1 MTNLAAFERLSE
13 RLLAHLVEVFP
24 VPSSLTLSELG
35 LEESNK
41 GTWDPVTETM
51 QGGDAETDDEI
62 NFDHVVNWLLEEG
75 YIRGSK
81 SKIAGFYGLVLT
93 SKGLDL
99 MGIKP
104 KSLSRR

>member
-1 MTNLAAFERLSE
+1 MTNLDTFERISE
-13 RLLAHLVEVFP
+13 KLFAHLAEQFP
-24 VPSSLTLSELG
+24 APSSLTLSDLG
-35 LEESNK
+35 LDESNK
-41 GTWDPVTETM
+41 GTWDPVTETR
-51 QGGDAETDDEI
+51 QGGDAATDDEN
-62 NFDHVVNWLLEEG
+62 NFDPVVTWLIDEG

-104 KSLSRR
+104 KCLSPR